1 MNNKSLLLIIAA
13 QSTVMLGLLYTLWE
27 KISNS
32 FVINGNIAIFLATFS
47 VASLVLSFVL
57 QTKKTYT
64 YKTGVRK
71 DGTVKWF
78 SPNKGFGFIEQDN
91 GQDLFV
97 HQSEI
102 KLSGFRY
109 LNKDDRVEYDIGL
122 GKKGPV
128 AQNVVRIKEAE
139 NEWEQVPEEEP
150 ISRAS

>member
-1 MNNKSLLLIIAA
+1 MVDIEAGR
-13 QSTVMLGLLYTLWE
+13 QQGL
-27 KISNS
+27 
-32 FVINGNIAIFLATFS
+32 
-47 VASLVLSFVL
+47 
-57 QTKKTYT
+57 
-64 YKTGVRK
+64 
-71 DGTVKWF
+71 VKWF
-78 SPNKGFGFIEQDN
+78 NPTKGFGFIEQDN

-128 AQNVVRIKEAE
+128 AQNVVRIREAE
-139 NEWEQVPEEEP
+139 NEWEHVLEEEP